1 MSTVIDRQNQ
11 RPFTLSEKEIL
22 GCLPCGLIVL
32 NTQGLIVWLNQ
43 AASHLLGGDLRGEL
57 WLDVI
62 NRVFSPRADDGHEV
76 SLVDGRRVNVAI
88 SSLESVPGQLVT
100 LIDLTTTRDY
110 EDAKANQDR
119 LMMIGR
125 MTAQLAHQI
134 RTPLASARLYT
145 DHLQQQ
151 VTDERCLQWL
161 SRLQDCHAS
170 IEQQIADLL
179 LFARGEA
186 LVLAPT
192 DLRQWSY
199 RFLERVYTLLDN
211 QKIKLEINNRLPPAL
226 WRLHS
231 ESLIG
236 ALLNLINN
244 SLQAEADALK
254 ITLQLQ
260 EGEGVTIQI
269 EDNGL
274 GLSEES
280 KRQAFTPF
288 FTTKAQGTGLGLAVV
303 QAVVKAHGGQV
314 MLASTPGQGCCVTI
328 HLVE

>member
-1 MSTVIDRQNQ
+1 MNTVIDRKEQ
-11 RPFTLSEKEIL
+11 RPFTLSEREIL

-32 NTQGLIVWLNQ
+32 NTQGVIIWLNQ

-57 WLDVI
+57 WLEVI
-62 NRVFSPRADDGHEV
+62 HRVFSPRADDGHEV
-76 SLVDGRRVNVAI
+76 SLVDGRRVNVSI
-88 SSLESVPGQLVT
+88 SSLESLPGQLVT
-100 LIDLTTTRDY
+100 LIDLTTTRAY
-110 EDAKANQDR
+110 EDAKASQDR

-151 VTDERCLQWL
+151 VTEERCLQWL

-186 LVLAPT
+186 LVLTAT

-199 RFLERVYTLLDN
+199 RFLERVYTLLDD
-211 QKIKLEINNRLPPAL
+211 QKIKLEINNRLPPVM
-226 WRLHS
+226 WHLHS

-244 SLQAEADALK
+244 SLQAKADALK
-254 ITLQLQ
+254 ISLQLQ
-260 EGEGVTIQI
+260 TGEGVTIQI
-269 EDNGL
+269 EDNGS
-274 GLSEES
+274 GLSEEAR
-280 KRQAFTPF
+280 RQAFTPF
-288 FTTKAQGTGLGLAVV
+288 FTTKAQGTGLGLTVV
-303 QAVVKAHGGQV
+303 QAVAKAHGGQV
-314 MLASTPGQGCCVTI
+314 ILDSSPGQGCCVTI
-328 HLVE
+328 HLMG